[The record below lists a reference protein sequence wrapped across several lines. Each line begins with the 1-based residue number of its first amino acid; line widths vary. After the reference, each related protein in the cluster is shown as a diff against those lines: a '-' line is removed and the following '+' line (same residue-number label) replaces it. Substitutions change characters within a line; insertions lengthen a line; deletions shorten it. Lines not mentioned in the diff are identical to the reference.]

1 MNEDRR
7 LTELQNNLQAMQK
20 DGMDGK
26 ITQEMMKNLMAE
38 MSSNKQLNEIN

>member
-20 DGMDGK
+20 DGMDENYLGNDEK
-26 ITQEMMKNLMAE
+26 
-38 MSSNKQLNEIN
+38 SNG

>member
-26 ITQEMMKNLMAE
+26 IT
-38 MSSNKQLNEIN
+38 